1 MIEPKTPSSA
11 QGGGPWIAAA
21 AAMLGA
27 GWGSNQFT
35 PMLLVYGA
43 SLGLSTGTA
52 EALFGF
58 YALGLAPGLLLA
70 GPLSDARGRRPVILA
85 SAWISLLASLALI
98 SGNDSIPVLFVGRL
112 LAGLG
117 SGAAFGAGTAWL
129 RELSSPP
136 FGDAEAQSAARR
148 AAVAM
153 TLGFAFGPIA
163 VGLLAQWGPEP
174 LVVPYLPHLAIMV
187 VVLFLVRRAPET
199 VQSRGTLVSRRF
211 PSGAGT
217 RRFRWVVAPMAP
229 WVFTA
234 PAVAFALLPNIVG
247 AGTATDG
254 IALTATIT
262 MLCALAGVMIQPFA
276 RRADAGDSRARA
288 GKAGLLLLAAGL
300 GLGALSV
307 VETQVWLLLP
317 TAIVL
322 GSAYGLCLVAGLV
335 EVQQIADPDALAGL
349 TAVYY
354 AFTYL
359 GFAAPF
365 LFATAAHLVGYPT
378 QLLIAAGLAV
388 ITAALISRQGRRT

>member
-1 MIEPKTPSSA
+1 MIELTRTLNPTIRSIPVARPSFMK
-11 QGGGPWIAAA
+11 GGGPWLAAA

-35 PMLLVYGA
+35 PMLLVYGD

-70 GPLSDARGRRPVILA
+70 GPISDARGRRPVVLA
-85 SAWISLLASLALI
+85 SAWLTLLASLALI
-98 SGNDSIPVLFVGRL
+98 GGNDSIPVLFVGRL

-117 SGAAFGAGTAWL
+117 SGAALGVGTAWL

-136 FGDAEAQSAARR
+136 FGDAETQSTARR

-153 TLGFAFGPIA
+153 TLGFALGPIV
-163 VGLLAQWGPEP
+163 VGLLAQWGPAP

-187 VVLFLVRRAPET
+187 VVLVLVSWAPET
-199 VQSRGTLVSRRF
+199 VQSRGPTASRPI
-211 PSGAGT
+211 PSGADT

-229 WVFTA
+229 WVFAA
-234 PAVAFALLPNIVG
+234 PAVAFALLPSIVG
-247 AGTATDG
+247 AGAATDG

-262 MLCALAGVMIQPFA
+262 MLCALAGVMIQPLA
-276 RRADAGDSRARA
+276 RRADSGDSGPRA
-288 GKAGLLLLAAGL
+288 GTAGLLLLAAGL

-307 VETQVWLLLP
+307 VQAQMWLLLP

-322 GSAYGLCLVAGLV
+322 GCAYGLCLVAGLV
-335 EVQQIADPDALAGL
+335 EVQRIADPHSLAGSPPC
-349 TAVYY
+349 T
-354 AFTYL
+354 THS
-359 GFAAPF
+359 P
-365 LFATAAHLVGYPT
+365 
-378 QLLIAAGLAV
+378 
-388 ITAALISRQGRRT
+388 ISASRCRSSSRRPRT